1 MTFFGTDSIL
11 TLHIKKL
18 GCYVFKEI
26 HMAFCRYTPP
36 KDFTKYLVAITDH
49 VVITDQPDQYR
60 AYRESLRREG
70 HDPFYFYGRYPAEL

>member
-26 HMAFCRYTPP
+26 HMAFCRYAPHGLRPVSYTHLTLP
-36 KDFTKYLVAITDH
+36 TKQGV
-49 VVITDQPDQYR
+49 
-60 AYRESLRREG
+60 
-70 HDPFYFYGRYPAEL
+70 